1 MCVALVLI
9 LNNFYKYYDTLLG
22 ICEHITAA
30 LLLLVSV
37 SLIVLPVLFI
47 NTKDSDPTDDIEV
60 RIMQKRY
67 VCQLVMYLSQTW
79 N

>member
-9 LNNFYKYYDTLLG
+9 LNNFYKYYDTLLS

-30 LLLLVSV
+30 LLLLISV

-47 NTKDSDPTDDIEV
+47 NTKDSDPYDNVEV
-60 RIMQKRY
+60 RDFNKLCPRY
-67 VCQLVMYLSQTW
+67 HEFPGVVHG
-79 N
+79 